1 MIIVSDTSPISNL
14 LQIGEIELLRLI
26 FSRVIIPDAV
36 YREICEVEANRTALI
51 QLDWIERMTVSD
63 TTLRDRLL
71 LTVDPGEADAIAL
84 AVELSA
90 DYLLID
96 EALGRSVA
104 KDLGL
109 NITGL
114 LGVLLRAKRDGH
126 ITQIKPYLD
135 RLVNEVGFRLSAA
148 LIDDALY
155 QAGEK

>member
-36 YREICEVEANRTALI
+36 YHEICEVEANRTALI

>member
-14 LQIGEIELLRLI
+14 LQIGEIELLRLT

-36 YREICEVEANRTALI
+36 YREICEVEANRVALI

-96 EALGRSVA
+96 EAIGRSVA
-104 KDLGL
+104 RDLGL

-135 RLVNEVGFRLSAA
+135 KLVNEVGFRLSAA